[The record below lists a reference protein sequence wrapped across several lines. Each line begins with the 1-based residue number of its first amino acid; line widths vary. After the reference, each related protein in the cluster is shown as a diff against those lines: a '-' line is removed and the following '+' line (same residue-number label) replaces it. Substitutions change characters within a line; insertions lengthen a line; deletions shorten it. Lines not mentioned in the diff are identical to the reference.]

1 MYPHSPFSIS
11 SNYIIHTKN
20 ASTLLQCSKTCSV
33 LAIGFIDAYRFHTI
47 GMGVASSKMLIHPP
61 THQCGGDLVSP
72 PKETVVQ
79 NGSMS
84 LKKLQQFCS
93 VCEIFYKYGTV
104 HQCQTV
110 KCIVCQAL
118 GRETSLVRCGSTCP
132 SCGVTATLEYSKAV

>member
-1 MYPHSPFSIS
+1 MQGSNVKVPLLS
-11 SNYIIHTKN
+11 SNEEPVIKCPN
-20 ASTLLQCSKTCSV
+20 CD
-33 LAIGFIDAYRFHTI
+33 GP
-47 GMGVASSKMLIHPP
+47 MGAL
-61 THQCGGDLVSP
+61 HQCGGDLVSP

-118 GRETSLVRCGSTCP
+118 GRETSLVQCGSTV
-132 SCGVTATLEYSKAV
+132 GR